1 MRNNESNSSF
11 SQNLFGSIRKY
22 VDLKLEHVQ
31 LSFTERI
38 SILVGKIML
47 MLFFSIL
54 SLAILLLVVLLI
66 YQLLMRFIG
75 IGWLVMLIEI
85 AFVGLLM
92 SMLWIFR
99 EPLVIN
105 PTANMIIRAFYDSN
119 ENNDDEDKNESHEG
133 L

>member
-1 MRNNESNSSF
+1 MRTNENNSSF

-22 VDLKLEHVQ
+22 IDLKLEHAQ

-38 SILVGKIML
+38 SVLIGKIML

-54 SLAILLLVVLLI
+54 SMAILLLVVLFV
-66 YQLLMRFIG
+66 YQLLMKFIG

-92 SMLWIFR
+92 FFLWIFR

-105 PTANMIIRAFYDSN
+105 PTANMIVRAFYDSN
-119 ENNDDEDKNESHEG
+119 ENGDDKNKNKSHEE
-133 L
+133 